1 MYHDGHNAHTVRWQ
15 QFNNDLKF
23 LWLCNVVMGQKVL
36 DCNIAAKKF
45 ASTDFE
51 KSQKNSSSLLKKV
64 KKNQV

>member
-23 LWLCNVVMGQKVL
+23 LWLCN